1 MAKTYKADDR
11 MIIKIRYLKSPI
23 DGSNLPATF
32 NCEFED
38 SYKVFL
44 KGNPKGLGIAH
55 IIFGV
60 VNLFLGICLYQPQAK
75 MEIYLTVFSWPSF
88 LFILTGSLGILSTCS
103 PNICVVK
110 SFYFTSTMSFLWAS
124 TGMVIYSIMATGS
137 PKMEVEQMIN
147 AVSTL
152 SAVLHGLEVVV
163 SIVSVHFAGRA
174 VCRDDFNVLPVIY
187 LEQNC

>member
-11 MIIKIRYLKSPI
+11 MVIKIRYLKTPSE
-23 DGSNLPATF
+23 GSNLPATF

-55 IIFGV
+55 IIFGL
-60 VNLFLGICLYQPQAK
+60 VNLSLGICLYQPHAK
-75 MEIYLTVFSWPSF
+75 MGIYPTVFSWPSV
-88 LFILTGSLGILSTCS
+88 LFILTGGLGILSTCS

-124 TGMVIYSIMATGS
+124 AGMVIYSILATGS
-137 PKMEVEQMIN
+137 PKVEVEHMISS
-147 AVSTL
+147 VSIL
-152 SAVLHGLEVVV
+152 SAVLHALEIVV
-163 SIVSVHFAGRA
+163 SIVSVHFAGRG
-174 VCRDDFNVLPVIY
+174 VCRDDFNVLPVIF